1 VDTIRFQIRERHD
14 PAAGIVV
21 AVAIFVNDRNL
32 VVILREVKLP
42 FATREGRPHLAGSY
56 SGLPPEEIFLPS
68 PACSASL

>member
-32 VVILREVKLP
+32 VEILRE
-42 FATREGRPHLAGSY
+42 
-56 SGLPPEEIFLPS
+56 
-68 PACSASL
+68 